1 MKSNRISALN
11 ELLMEKLS
19 QVFLY
24 QKSNCSV
31 LVCALPANTAL
42 PKN

>member
-1 MKSNRISALN
+1 MKLNRINALN

-24 QKSNCSV
+24 QKSNYGV
-31 LVCALPANTAL
+31 LQPAHSPVL